1 LEGENQPSTPGQ
13 AGSAVVRSSS
23 SLPPPHP
30 QPQASSPDQIRA
42 RDLIRGAKS
51 RDLAAATRGRPRQGT
66 TSILRIE
73 AAAAGRRCRQ
83 RSAAMRPPP
92 SLASSAP
99 PPRSSSHVTIS
110 SQLALFRFLFCLS
123 RRVRPPIRWDHQFA
137 AASSC
142 SDRISATCP
151 SLIRSVKD
159 G

>member
-1 LEGENQPSTPGQ
+1 
-13 AGSAVVRSSS
+13 VVRSSS

-123 RRVRPPIRWDHQFA
+123 RRVRPPIRWDHQCSLGLDPRFA